1 MATTFGYMKAWAKEP
16 KEEAGLK
23 TYMEEYDV
31 PKGILLSGGID
42 IRPDMAQALIAY
54 LQDPANCGQ
63 YGIKLDF
70 ALFYDDVNSV
80 AIGGKLTSPYVKGGS
95 QDTAPASTRA
105 RRKV

>member
-1 MATTFGYMKAWAKEP
+1 MSTTFGFMKAWTKEP

-23 TYMEEYDV
+23 TYMAEYAV

-42 IRPDMAQALIAY
+42 IKPDMAQALIEY

-70 ALFYDDVNSV
+70 ALFYDEANSV
-80 AIGGKLTSPYVKGGS
+80 AISGKLTSPYVKGES
-95 QDTAPASTRA
+95 QDTSPASTRA